1 MPKDVDEIIADVFTD
16 SKALITNLVT
26 EPGARVAEYRVR
38 NNAFNKKSVHVADV
52 DEWVAKGW
60 AVTRPGKRQTQIKQ
74 EKPHHQR
81 LEDRAW
87 CLLYKM
93 GYQHLGGERFLINF
107 KRSNGSDGKKQ
118 IDAFAYDDETAIV
131 IECKSKEERGKKSLQ
146 KDLEESR
153 ALQDYIRSSINS
165 LYDGKPKPKIIW
177 LYITYNIIW
186 SDQDIARARDAGI
199 YIVTEN
205 ELNYFE
211 TFIGH
216 MGSAGR
222 YQILGELL
230 KGAKVPGL
238 TGMKVPAIRGVLG
251 GYKFYSFVM
260 TAGNLLKVA
269 FINHQAFNNPEGQPA
284 YQRMVDSK
292 RIKDIAGFIK
302 GGGFFPT
309 NILANFVDSPKFE
322 LLSNKENTDANIKFG
337 WLTLPSKYRSVWII
351 DGQHRLFGFSD
362 LDEKF
367 LSQSLIVLAFDKMDG
382 HKEADLFITINHK
395 QKSVPSGLLLTL
407 LADLRM
413 GDPNPGTALS
423 ALGSAVVRAIN
434 RDKTSPLGGRFAK
447 PDVPPEPHENLTIS
461 EAVKGLK
468 QSGLLGKALHDKV
481 APGVLTGATD
491 AQSIERAKRVLNGYF
506 EAIRT
511 ANVRRWEAGRTAYIC
526 VNPGIR
532 AHLRLIPEILSYVAH
547 KKGTDFQAASP
558 DDVVKELVG
567 VLQPFLHFVTTASDA
582 DVSNLF
588 SRKFGEAGVRDYWFG
603 IVDLIN
609 AKNSDFGSEEFYE
622 RKERKAS
629 EVVEDTTRMIMKV
642 AELIHNDIIGTLKN
656 VHGDQVLDSGEFAYW
671 DKGVQDKNVRKKA
684 YGKQQEDPPERMK
697 RKEAY
702 LDTIDFKS
710 IIEQDNNWMHFQ
722 QVYNLPM
729 EGEKK
734 GKKFYTGWLGKLNDL
749 RRIAAH
755 KNEDRE
761 YKDDDIEFVDWLASN
776 LLPKLEPTE

>member
-1 MPKDVDEIIADVFTD
+1 MPNDVDEIIADVITD
-16 SKALITNLVT
+16 PKALITNLVT
-26 EPGARVAEYRVR
+26 ESGARIAEFRVR
-38 NNAFNKKSVHVADV
+38 NNAFNKRSVHVADV

-60 AVTRPGKRQTQIKQ
+60 TVIRPGKRQSQIKQ
-74 EKPHHQR
+74 EKAHHQR

-87 CLLYKM
+87 CLLYRM
-93 GYQHLGGERFLINF
+93 GYRHLGGERFVISF

-165 LYDGKPKPKIIW
+165 LYDHKSKPKVIW
-177 LYITYNIIW
+177 IYITYNIIW

-238 TGMKVPAIRGVLG
+238 TGMKVPAIRGALG

-260 TAGNLLKVA
+260 TAGNLLKIA

-292 RIKDIAGFIK
+292 RIKNITEFIK

-468 QSGLLGKALHDKV
+468 QSGLLGKAIHDKV

-491 AQSIERAKRVLNGYF
+491 AHSIERARRVLNGYF

-532 AHLRLIPEILSYVAH
+532 AHLRLIPEILNYLAH
-547 KKGTDFQAASP
+547 KKGVDFQGASP
-558 DDVVKELVG
+558 DDVVKELVD
-567 VLQPFLHFVTTASDA
+567 VLQPFLHFVTTASDT
-582 DVSNLF
+582 DISNLF

-609 AKNSDFGSEEFYE
+609 GKSPDFGSEEFHE

-629 EVVEDTTRMIMKV
+629 EVVEDTTRMIMKL
-642 AELIHNDIIGTLKN
+642 AELIHNDIIGTLKD

-671 DKGVQDKNVRKKA
+671 DKGVQDKSVRKKA

-729 EGEKK
+729 EGEKRVRN
-734 GKKFYTGWLGKLNDL
+734 FTPAGW
-749 RRIAAH
+749 
-755 KNEDRE
+755 
-761 YKDDDIEFVDWLASN
+761 AS
-776 LLPKLEPTE
+776 